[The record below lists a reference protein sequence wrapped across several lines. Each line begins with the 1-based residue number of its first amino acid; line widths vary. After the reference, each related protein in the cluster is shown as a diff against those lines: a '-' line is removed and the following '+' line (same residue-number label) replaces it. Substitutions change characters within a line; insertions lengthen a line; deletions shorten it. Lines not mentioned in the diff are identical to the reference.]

1 MKKSLDIM
9 DISFIILKIL
19 GLFVALLVGS
29 ILIVPSILP
38 RERLW
43 KSQGSIDGITTAI
56 FFEGDGNAA
65 FVGPSPIVG
74 ALAIGMAVASTK
86 IIKQVE
92 KYVHKLQIIFLHF
105 F

>member
-74 ALAIGMAVASTK
+74 AFAIGMAVARVLK
-86 IIKQVE
+86 
-92 KYVHKLQIIFLHF
+92 
-105 F
+105 